1 MIRKLSETEVTYLE
15 EREAYEKVL
24 KVTKTISLNQHG
36 IQTTG
41 RGIRATKIF
50 TRQTITGIS
59 LFKLLPIPS
68 NQKSIEEGLWD
79 ITSIASL
86 SRNLLE
92 GYLAIKYFG
101 IENIIEGEAEL
112 RFLILQLHRNTEWY
126 NINKL
131 SNPNDSE
138 LKNTEEQL
146 QIDKINILN
155 HHYLLELPSHQK
167 KRVKEFCEMYKTK
180 HDFEKESEICK
191 DLRITYRLLSNLVHP
206 LPLSIERIDNECGR
220 GIGSD
225 RDVNFAII
233 CLCTARKYLA
243 ASTVGIADFFK
254 RELAD
259 RFANDIDSI
268 RQFVN

>member
-15 EREAYEKVL
+15 EREKYEKVL

-36 IQTTG
+36 IETTG

-68 NQKSIEEGLWD
+68 KHKSIEVDIWD

-92 GYLAIKYFG
+92 GYLAINYFG
-101 IENIIEGEAEL
+101 IENITKGEAEL

-126 NINKL
+126 NIKKQ
-131 SNPNDSE
+131 SNSNDLE
-138 LKNTEEQL
+138 LKSTEEQL
-146 QIDKINILN
+146 QIDKNNILN
-155 HHYLLELPSHQK
+155 HPYMLELPSHQK
-167 KRVKEFCEMYKTK
+167 KRAKEICEMYKTK

-191 DLRITYRLLSNLVHP
+191 DLRTTYRLLSNLVHP
-206 LPLSIERIDNECGR
+206 LPLSIERIDNKCGR

-225 RDVNFAII
+225 KDVSIAIFS
-233 CLCTARKYLA
+233 LNSARKYLA
-243 ASTVGIADFFK
+243 ASTVDLADFFK
-254 RELAD
+254 EELAVK
-259 RFANDIDSI
+259 FASDIDSI
-268 RQFVN
+268 RHFVN

>member
-1 MIRKLSETEVTYLE
+1 MIRKLTEAENIYLE

-24 KVTKTISLNQHG
+24 IVTKTISRNQHG
-36 IQTTG
+36 IQTSG

-59 LFKLLPIPS
+59 LLKLLPIPS
-68 NQKSIEEGLWD
+68 IQKSIEEDIWD

-92 GYLAIKYFG
+92 GFLAINYFG
-101 IENIIEGEAEL
+101 IENITEEEAEL
-112 RFLILQLHRNTEWY
+112 RFLILQLHRNTEWH
-126 NINKL
+126 NINKQ

-138 LKNTEEQL
+138 LKSTEEQL
-146 QIDKINILN
+146 QIERNNILD
-155 HHYLLELPSHQK
+155 HPFLLELPFHQK
-167 KRVKEFCEMYKTK
+167 KRAKEICEMYKTK
-180 HDFEKESEICK
+180 HDFEKESEVCK
-191 DLRITYRLLSNLVHP
+191 DLRTTYRLLSNLVHP

-225 RDVNFAII
+225 RDVNIATLSIY
-233 CLCTARKYLA
+233 TARKYLA

-254 RELAD
+254 KELAE
-259 RFANDIDSI
+259 RFTNEIDSI
-268 RQFVN
+268 RHYVN